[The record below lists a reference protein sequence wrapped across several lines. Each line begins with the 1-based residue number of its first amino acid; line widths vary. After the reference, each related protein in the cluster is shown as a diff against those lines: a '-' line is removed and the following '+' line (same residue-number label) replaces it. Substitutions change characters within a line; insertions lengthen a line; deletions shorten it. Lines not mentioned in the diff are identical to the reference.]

1 MTSLAERWGIH
12 PEHFW
17 LRGERPAEPVRFD
30 EETGTWTVYGHE
42 EACAVLGDPKTFSSA
57 HVNEIFPVQV
67 DESMRAGNLLD
78 MDPPDHRKL
87 RNLVSKA
94 FSAKVVAD
102 LEPRITALTHELLD
116 AAVDGDRLE
125 LVDGL
130 AYPLPVIVIAELL
143 GLPVGDRDLFRG
155 WVDVMFSE
163 NDRVSMN
170 DDKETLETEFAAQVE
185 GMAPML
191 DYLRAHAV
199 ERRKN
204 PREDLI
210 SGLVRAE
217 VDGERLND
225 DEVVNFSTVL
235 LVAGHVTTTM
245 LLGNTALC
253 LDAHPDQRARLR
265 ADPSA
270 VPVAIDESLRFLT
283 PFSALARATTRE
295 VELGGKRIPPDRMVM
310 VWLSAAN
317 RDPRRFADA
326 DRFDATRDPNP
337 HLGFG
342 RGIHFCVGA
351 PLARLEGRI
360 AVDILL
366 DRFPDLRVD
375 PERAPTFMPSPMMT
389 GVRSLPMRVA

>member
-1 MTSLAERWGIH
+1 MTTLAEQWGIH
-12 PEHFW
+12 PQQFW
-17 LRGERPAEPVRFD
+17 LRGERPAEPVRFE
-30 EETGTWTVYGHE
+30 EETGMWTVYGHE
-42 EACAVLGDPKTFSSA
+42 EAVALLGDPKTFSSA
-57 HVNEIFPVQV
+57 HVNELFPI
-67 DESMRAGNLLD
+67 EMEASMSEGNLLD

-102 LEPRITALTHELLD
+102 LEPRIAALTHELLD
-116 AAVDGDRLE
+116 AAVDGGRLE
-125 LVDGL
+125 LVNDL

-143 GLPVGDRDLFRG
+143 GLPASDRELFRG

-163 NDRVSMN
+163 TTQLSLN
-170 DDKETLETEFAAQVE
+170 DDKEKMLAEFAAQAE

-217 VDGERLND
+217 VDGARLND
-225 DEVVNFSTVL
+225 NEVVNFATVL

-245 LLGNTALC
+245 LLGNTTLC
-253 LDAHPDQRARLR
+253 LDAHPDQRARIR
-265 ADPSA
+265 ADRSTLPA
-270 VPVAIDESLRFLT
+270 AIEESLRFLT
-283 PFSALARATTRE
+283 PFASLARATTAD
-295 VELGGKRIPPDRMVM
+295 VELGGQRIPADQLVM
-310 VWLSAAN
+310 TWLSAAN

-326 DRFDATRDPNP
+326 DLFDATRDPNP

-342 RGIHFCVGA
+342 RGVHFCVGA

-366 DRFPDLRVD
+366 DRFPDLHVD
-375 PERAPTFMPSPMMT
+375 PELRPTFMPSPNMT
-389 GVRSLPMRVA
+389 GVRTLPMRVA